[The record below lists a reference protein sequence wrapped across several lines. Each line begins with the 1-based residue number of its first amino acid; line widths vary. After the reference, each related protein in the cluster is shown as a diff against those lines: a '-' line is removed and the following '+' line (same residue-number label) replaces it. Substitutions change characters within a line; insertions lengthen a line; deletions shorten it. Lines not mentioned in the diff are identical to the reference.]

1 MNKRILWVTLPILC
15 WILGLPPAGYG
26 QKTMAAGQ
34 FGKIDSGSAVTT
46 DWHAISELDLEAA
59 VAIALAD
66 NPGLE
71 AAAARL
77 DQARARVDQARAGY
91 WPRLDAHASGARVD
105 QSDNV
110 IRHNLAALQALNPAT
125 AIENPEDFYRTEL
138 SAAWTLF
145 NGFER
150 KFANASARYGEQ
162 SSAAAWADA
171 RRQLVAAVARSFFSS
186 QLALENIE
194 IAKAD
199 ERFNQRQ
206 LIDAEARQ
214 RMGTGPLSDVLNF
227 QVRQNQ
233 AQTVRINQE
242 YQYAVARYGL
252 AALLGVPG
260 SWLPAHVELARLA
273 PETAAEL
280 SAPPVDELVAA
291 AMDRRPDIQ
300 QAQWEI
306 KQVDAQIK
314 IVQAD
319 YYPSVVLAGSIGAE
333 RAGDAG
339 FGRDDF
345 GNRVQVSL
353 SYNLFAGGLTQARV
367 RENRQRMVELENSL
381 EERALA
387 VTAEVRSS
395 AALVVAAQT
404 QVVLQRASVDLVQR
418 TRDLVEKEYQAGQ
431 GSLVRL
437 NEAQRDLITAQ
448 GSLAL
453 ALAGLRQAWVE
464 LEARAG
470 LVPIVV
476 DPSDASDRRE
486 LRLR

>member
-15 WILGLPPAGYG
+15 WMLGFPPAGCG
-26 QKTMAAGQ
+26 QETMAAGQ
-34 FGKIDSGSAVTT
+34 HGKKESGKAVTT
-46 DWHAISELDLEAA
+46 DWRSISELDLEAA

-105 QSDNV
+105 QSDNA
-110 IRHNLAALQALNPAT
+110 IRHNRAALQALNPAA

-150 KFANASARYGEQ
+150 KFVNASARYGEQ
-162 SSAAAWADA
+162 SSAAAWDDA

-214 RMGTGPLSDVLNF
+214 RMGAGPLSDVLNF

-242 YQYAVARYGL
+242 YQYAIARFGL
-252 AALLGVPG
+252 AALLGIPG

-280 SAPPVDELVAA
+280 SEPPVDELVAA
-291 AMDRRPDIQ
+291 ALDRRPDIR

-306 KQVDAQIK
+306 KQVAAQIK

-367 RENRQRMVELENSL
+367 RENRQRLVELENSL
-381 EERALA
+381 AERTLA

-395 AALVVAAQT
+395 AALVVAAQA
-404 QVVLQRASVDLVQR
+404 QVVLQRATVDLVQR

-437 NEAQRDLITAQ
+437 NEAQRDLITAR

-470 LVPIVV
+470 LVPIMV
-476 DPSDASDRRE
+476 DP
-486 LRLR
+486 